1 MEREVKEKLW
11 NGDREAQIEGAIELS
26 RLSSKRRHKLVES
39 GVIEP
44 LISMLHSQSYEAI
57 EASLS
62 ALLSLAYGSERHKIL
77 IMKSGVLP
85 VLFNLFHCQCQR
97 VIELAIAAM
106 LTLSSCKENKVAF
119 ASSGAVKLLVEFVN
133 SNNNIIES
141 KLDAIATLHN
151 LTTFKEIIPLIIS
164 SGVILSLLELI
175 HNSFKSSTLVEKAMG
190 LLESIVSSSRSALC
204 KAASIGG
211 AIKILVETIE
221 DGSLLGKE
229 HAVVIL
235 LLICKS
241 CREKYRG
248 LILREG
254 VMPGLLQLSVDGTWR
269 SKNMAR
275 ELLLLLRDS
284 CDCSKSTHNKE
295 MKNHELIGR
304 IMEEID
310 AEGEKMAD
318 SKLRLVEEM
327 IAKLNVISFN

>member
-1 MEREVKEKLW
+1 MEEEVKEKLW
-11 NGDREAQIEGAIELS
+11 NGDREAQIQGAIEVS

-39 GVIEP
+39 GVVEP

-62 ALLSLAYGSERHKIL
+62 ALLSLAYGSERHKIR

-85 VLFNLFHCQCQR
+85 VLFNLFHCQCQT
-97 VIELAIAAM
+97 VIQLAIAAM
-106 LTLSSCKENKVAF
+106 LTLSSCKENKVAI
-119 ASSGAVKLLVEFVN
+119 ASSGAVQLLVEFVN
-133 SNNNIIES
+133 CNNNIEF
-141 KLDAIATLHN
+141 KLDAIATLHS
-151 LTTFKEIIPLIIS
+151 LTTCKEIIPLIIS
-164 SGVILSLLELI
+164 SGVTLCLFELI
-175 HNSFKSSTLVEKAMG
+175 HNSFKSSTLVEKATG

-235 LLICKS
+235 LLICRS

-269 SKNMAR
+269 SKNMAK

-284 CDCSKSTHNKE
+284 SDCRSTHNKQ
-295 MKNHELIGR
+295 MNHELIGR

-310 AEGEKMAD
+310 AEGEKFAD

-327 IAKLNVISFN
+327 IAKLNIIYFN